1 MSVIKQSH
9 VLSIDKLLSELTF
22 VNNVFTTGSIVS
34 FPFDSYKL
42 SVISTKPVR
51 IHLVF
56 HHEKN
61 DLSIID
67 EDSITL
73 QAGVYSYTVNVIKGS
88 KMRISI
94 HDNGQTF
101 NATDS
106 IFCNIYLSTN
116 SNHLITI

>member
-1 MSVIKQSH
+1 MSHVKQSLI
-9 VLSIDKLLSELTF
+9 LSIDQTLNSLTF

-34 FPFDSYKL
+34 FPYDSYKL
-42 SVISTKPVR
+42 SVISTKPVKV
-51 IHLVF
+51 IVGF

-61 DLSIID
+61 DISIK
-67 EDSITL
+67 EHTITL
-73 QAGVYSYTVNVIKGS
+73 EASVYSYTVNVIEGS

-101 NATDS
+101 SATDS
-106 IFCNIYLSTN
+106 IFCNVYLSTN

>member
-1 MSVIKQSH
+1 MSNIKQSH
-9 VLSIDKLLSELTF
+9 ILSIDQTLNSLTF
-22 VNNVFTTGSIVS
+22 VGNVFSTGSIVA
-34 FPFDSYKL
+34 FPYDTYKI
-42 SVISTKPVR
+42 SVISTKPVKV
-51 IHLVF
+51 IAVF

-61 DLSIID
+61 SLSIK
-67 EDSITL
+67 EHTITL
-73 QAGVYSYTVNVIKGS
+73 QAGVYSYIVNVIEGA

-106 IFCNIYLSTN
+106 IFCNVYLSNN

>member
-34 FPFDSYKL
+34 FPFDTYKI

-51 IHLVF
+51 IHVLF
-56 HHEKN
+56 HHEKDN
-61 DLSIID
+61 LSFID

-73 QAGVYSYTVNVIKGS
+73 ESGVYAYNVNVIKGS
-88 KMRISI
+88 RMRIFI

-101 NATDS
+101 NSSDT
-106 IFCNIYLSTN
+106 IFCNVYLSSN

>member
-9 VLSIDKLLSELTF
+9 VLSIDKLLKDLTF

-51 IHLVF
+51 IHVVF
-56 HHEKN
+56 HHEK
-61 DLSIID
+61 DDFSIID

-73 QAGVYSYTVNVIKGS
+73 VTSEYSYTVNVIKGS
-88 KMRISI
+88 KMRIFI

-101 NATDS
+101 NDGDT
-106 IFCNIYLSTN
+106 IFCNVYLSTN